1 MNRNYIEYGDGGVIT
16 AQGKY
21 DVSWSEV
28 RQERDYELSRTDMW
42 MLVDKYNT
50 LTSEQQTEI
59 SNYRQALRD
68 LGSQPDANTAVDN
81 WPTKPSWL

>member
-1 MNRNYIEYGDGGVIT
+1 MFRNYTICDVNGNIIETGLH
-16 AQGKY
+16 
-21 DVSWSEV
+21 DVSWDEV
-28 RQERDYELSRTDMW
+28 RARRNAKLIESDAW
-42 MLVDKYNT
+42 MAADRYNA
-50 LTSEQQTEI
+50 LTSEKQTEI